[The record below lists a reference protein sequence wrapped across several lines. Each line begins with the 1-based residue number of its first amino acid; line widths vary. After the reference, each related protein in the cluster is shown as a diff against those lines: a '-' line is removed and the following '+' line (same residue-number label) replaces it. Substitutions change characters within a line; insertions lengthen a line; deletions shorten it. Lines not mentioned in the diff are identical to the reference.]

1 MTEYRLVPNNWKI
14 FSGSALKLIAIISM
28 FIDHTACHLID
39 QKLVL
44 LRLWGHELTLYR
56 LMRDLGRLAFP
67 IFCFLLIEGFLHTRF
82 RLYQFYHIF
91 MEHIARYAVALRV
104 SDDDGVKLLWKPL
117 FTESAVTEISVKGR
131 NRQHNFISIKRLV
144 GDIVFHQQCG
154 GRLGRRSDMC
164 FDVFADTVRKRKI
177 FILKFSQLQRIGENI
192 VKTQYP
198 RAYGG
203 S

>member
-67 IFCFLLIEGFLHTRF
+67 IFCFLLIDGFLHTRF

-117 FTESAVTEISVKGR
+117 FTESAVTEISVKVR
-131 NRQHNFISIKRLV
+131 DWKNYFI
-144 GDIVFHQQCG
+144 
-154 GRLGRRSDMC
+154 
-164 FDVFADTVRKRKI
+164 
-177 FILKFSQLQRIGENI
+177 
-192 VKTQYP
+192 
-198 RAYGG
+198 
-203 S
+203 

>member
-82 RLYQFYHIF
+82 RLYQFYHCYGDL
-91 MEHIARYAVALRV
+91 YAIEKRTAAKRN
-104 SDDDGVKLLWKPL
+104 G
-117 FTESAVTEISVKGR
+117 KGEYNSGNYCTTYHCAACR
-131 NRQHNFISIKRLV
+131 
-144 GDIVFHQQCG
+144 
-154 GRLGRRSDMC
+154 
-164 FDVFADTVRKRKI
+164 
-177 FILKFSQLQRIGENI
+177 
-192 VKTQYP
+192 
-198 RAYGG
+198 
-203 S
+203 

>member
-82 RLYQFYHIF
+82 RLC
-91 MEHIARYAVALRV
+91 AC
-104 SDDDGVKLLWKPL
+104 L
-117 FTESAVTEISVKGR
+117 F
-131 NRQHNFISIKRLV
+131 F
-144 GDIVFHQQCG
+144 G
-154 GRLGRRSDMC
+154 G
-164 FDVFADTVRKRKI
+164 I
-177 FILKFSQLQRIGENI
+177 FSQ
-192 VKTQYP
+192 P
-198 RAYGG
+198 RSLSSWKYC
-203 S
+203 

>member
-82 RLYQFYHIF
+82 RLYQFYQIF
-91 MEHIARYAVALRV
+91 MKHIAGYAVALRG
-104 SDDDGVKLLWKPL
+104 SNNNGVKLLWKPL
-117 FTESAVTEISVKGR
+117 FTESAVTEISVKVR
-131 NRQHNFISIKRLV
+131 DWKNYFI
-144 GDIVFHQQCG
+144 
-154 GRLGRRSDMC
+154 
-164 FDVFADTVRKRKI
+164 
-177 FILKFSQLQRIGENI
+177 
-192 VKTQYP
+192 
-198 RAYGG
+198 
-203 S
+203 

>member
-82 RLYQFYHIF
+82 RLYQFYQIF
-91 MEHIARYAVALRV
+91 MKRIAGHAVALRV

-117 FTESAVTEISVKGR
+117 FIESAVTEISVKVR
-131 NRQHNFISIKRLV
+131 DWKNYFI
-144 GDIVFHQQCG
+144 
-154 GRLGRRSDMC
+154 
-164 FDVFADTVRKRKI
+164 
-177 FILKFSQLQRIGENI
+177 
-192 VKTQYP
+192 
-198 RAYGG
+198 
-203 S
+203 